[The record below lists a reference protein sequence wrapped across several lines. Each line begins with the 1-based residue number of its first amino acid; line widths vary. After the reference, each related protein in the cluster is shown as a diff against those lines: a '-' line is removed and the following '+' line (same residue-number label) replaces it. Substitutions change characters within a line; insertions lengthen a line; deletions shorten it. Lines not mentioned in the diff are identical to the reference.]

1 MVGPLHEALLLV
13 GGSVA
18 MRPRLP
24 NDLMRDP
31 QWRHS
36 LIPGGAHTY
45 SRGDDVYPACA
56 PPVLVRGKGA
66 HVWDLDDRCYLDWGM
81 GLRSVILGYADERVD
96 GAVSECLS
104 LGVNLSRPVPEEF
117 QLAELLTECIPSA
130 EMVKFGKNGSDAT
143 SAAIRLS
150 RAYTGRNG
158 ILRCADDPFLG
169 VHDWFIGSTVMNRGI
184 PEAVSQLTRGFL
196 YGSMESVA
204 EAYAALLGDV
214 SAIILEPVGLQGLN
228 LQFLTELSLFA
239 KRHSIVLIFDETITG
254 FRLAVGGAQE
264 FTGVSP
270 DLSTFGKG
278 IANGFALSA
287 LAGRRDIMKLG
298 GFDHNEDRVFLMS
311 STYGSERVGLA
322 AGLKTLEVTIEE
334 KVPNDLSAAAERLMS
349 GFSGLVDSLGLND
362 LIRVG
367 GTPLLPRVDFQTRNG
382 CDDPWLKTL
391 FQQEMLNDGILIP
404 PYFASFAQAHGGPE
418 IDRTLEA
425 MSRTLASI
433 EARAS
438 STSFREFVN
447 GHPVRK
453 VFRRRNADL

>member
-1 MVGPLHEALLLV
+1 M
-13 GGSVA
+13 S
-18 MRPRLP
+18 
-24 NDLMRDP
+24 DP
-31 QWRHS
+31 KWRHA

-66 HVWDLDDRCYLDWGM
+66 HVWDLADRHYLDWGM

-96 GAVSECLS
+96 RAVSECLS

-117 QLAELLTECIPSA
+117 VLAQLLADCIPSA

-143 SAAIRLS
+143 AAAVRLS

-158 ILRCADDPFLG
+158 ILRCSDDPFLG

-184 PEAVSQLTRGFL
+184 PEAVSRLTRGFS
-196 YGSMESVA
+196 YGSLGSVV
-204 EAYAALLGDV
+204 EAHAALEGDV
-214 SAIILEPVGLQGLN
+214 AAIILEPVGLQGMN
-228 LQFLTELSLFA
+228 VGFLVELRAFA
-239 KRHSIVLIFDETITG
+239 ERQGLVLIFDETITG
-254 FRLAVGGAQE
+254 FRLAVGGAE
-264 FTGVSP
+264 ELTGVSP

-287 LAGRRDIMKLG
+287 LTGRRDIMQLG
-298 GFDHNEDRVFLMS
+298 GTDHDEDRVFLMS

-322 AGLKTLEVTIEE
+322 AGLKTLEVMIEDE
-334 KVPNDLSAAAERLMS
+334 VPNYLSKAADRLIS
-349 GFSGLVDSLGLND
+349 GFSGLVDSHGLKD

-367 GTPLLPRVDFQTRNG
+367 GTQLLPRVDFQDASGRE
-382 CDDPWLKTL
+382 DPWLKTL
-391 FQQEMLNDGILIP
+391 FQQEMLEEGILIP
-404 PYFASFAQAHGGPE
+404 PYFASFARAHGEAE
-418 IDRTLEA
+418 ISRTLESMDRTLA
-425 MSRTLASI
+425 FIAS
-433 EARAS
+433 RAS
-438 STSFREFVN
+438 SASFREFVN